1 MIINDNG
8 LKRCAFP
15 SDFENV
21 TIEFTPEEWS
31 ELEKLFDFRLK
42 TFPSLFSKTTGK
54 IRQKIKEN
62 QPKLKSNYKVVEL

>member
-1 MIINDNG
+1 MIIEDNG
-8 LKRCAFP
+8 IERCAFF

-31 ELEKLFDFRLK
+31 ELDKLFDFRLK

-54 IRQKIKEN
+54 IRKKIKDN
-62 QPKLKSNYKVVEL
+62 HPKLKANYKVIKL